1 MGEGQSPQNGE
12 GIVFCL
18 LTLALSP
25 FGEAREKAGIVS
37 RCALFKL
44 LHPEN
49 QKIKKSLRSFPA
61 KVAAKFLRVHP
72 QRLWLKSF
80 ADVDDVA
87 H

>member
-49 QKIKKSLRSFPA
+49 QKIKKAFAAFRQRSRQNFS
-61 KVAAKFLRVHP
+61 VFIRSVYG
-72 QRLWLKSF
+72 
-80 ADVDDVA
+80 
-87 H
+87 